1 MRSCQEEIISWD
13 QKPRNYQLPFFCLLS
28 HKSFTNFVSVLTDE
42 NFLHNRVLLLS
53 ISFDWCLPTM
63 QFIQS
68 SVALSSES
76 FRNGKH
82 LKCNC
87 TLPKKK
93 TWLLMSLSSWYGW
106 DFSTWTKVFSCWFF
120 SVIAPFHPC
129 LSMFNSMQFMG
140 SSNRVH
146 VFARLPY
153 SPPTPTPPSSFIF
166 YWPPLFV
173 LFSCTMFNLILLPG
187 HTKRTGNVSGRSGNK
202 LKCKF
207 LFHITCCPPI

>member
-13 QKPRNYQLPFFCLLS
+13 QKPRNYQLPFFSLLS

-63 QFIQS
+63 RFIQS

-76 FRNGKH
+76 FRSGKH

-87 TLPKKK
+87 TLPKKGHDCSH
-93 TWLLMSLSSWYGW
+93 LFSSWYGW
-106 DFSTWTKVFSCWFF
+106 DFSAWTKVFSCWFF
-120 SVIAPFHPC
+120 SIIAPFHPC

-140 SSNRVH
+140 SSNRVN

-153 SPPTPTPPSSFIF
+153 PPSSFTF

-187 HTKRTGNVSGRSGNK
+187 HTKRTGNLPGRSGNN
-202 LKCKF
+202 LKWKT
-207 LFHITCCPPI
+207 HITCCLPI